1 MRSSP
6 AVPVPTPSLPVLRF
20 LRSQSEQ
27 VGFFTPSRA
36 ATYQSSQSRGTRAK
50 PWSPQVPSTSTRS
63 LTTTPRHQATVE
75 SSLLNL
81 DFLRPNTKTA
91 PLQPLTFASAQRQK
105 DLSQARLAATNR
117 QGSTDSRPLLRR
129 LWKLKE
135 PKERTGLK
143 TSDLPPLPSFLDGFG
158 GANIARNKTGK
169 AGNELKLRCTE
180 FDVNGNV
187 TLMDGEFKKSELIAK
202 VRSSLRE
209 KYHTRLLLT
218 GRTVWPSPA
227 RSQKNRFLPSSP
239 HSRPPFGN
247 TDQPPSFAGLDQARP
262 RPRPRRIRHDRLLHT
277 IAIHVRPPRQTRPER
292 KLPTSRQ
299 PTIRIS
305 RYGSRPHQRDDRPGR
320 RVQRC
325 RSTRHARPAR
335 TGRRH

>member
-1 MRSSP
+1 MRPSP

-36 ATYQSSQSRGTRAK
+36 ATYQSSQRRGSRAK
-50 PWSPQVPSTSTRS
+50 PCSPHVPSISTRS
-63 LTTTPRHQATVE
+63 LTTTPQHHATVE

-81 DFLRPNTKTA
+81 DFLRPNTKNA
-91 PLQPLTFASAQRQK
+91 PLQPLPFASAQRQR
-105 DLSQARLAATNR
+105 DASQAILAATNR
-117 QGSTDSRPLLRR
+117 HGSTDSRPLLKR

-135 PKERTGLK
+135 PKERAGLK

-209 KYHTRLLLT
+209 QYHAELSLT
-218 GRTVWPSPA
+218 GRTVWPSPT
-227 RSQKNRFLPSSP
+227 RSQEDRFVSPSAHP
-239 HSRPPFGN
+239 RPPLGN
-247 TDQPPSFAGLDQARP
+247 PNQPPPPASLDQARP
-262 RPRPRRIRHDRLLHT
+262 RPR
-277 IAIHVRPPRQTRPER
+277 
-292 KLPTSRQ
+292 S
-299 PTIRIS
+299 
-305 RYGSRPHQRDDRPGR
+305 
-320 RVQRC
+320 
-325 RSTRHARPAR
+325 
-335 TGRRH
+335 